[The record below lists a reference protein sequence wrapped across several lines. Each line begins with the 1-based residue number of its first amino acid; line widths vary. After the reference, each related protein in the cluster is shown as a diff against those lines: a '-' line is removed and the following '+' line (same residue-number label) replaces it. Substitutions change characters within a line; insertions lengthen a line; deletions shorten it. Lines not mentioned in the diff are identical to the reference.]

1 MIGPYLDVK
10 YIKLW
15 FVVWNKDLSAMK
27 KRFLMLLE
35 VKKSQNNEFFIK
47 QFKKNE
53 ILKILNKNDD
63 LKFLPD
69 E

>member
-1 MIGPYLDVK
+1 MIRPYLDVK

-35 VKKSQNNEFFIK
+35 AKKGQNNEFLIK
-47 QFKKNE
+47 QFQ
-53 ILKILNKNDD
+53 
-63 LKFLPD
+63 
-69 E
+69 

>member
-1 MIGPYLDVK
+1 MGLYLDVK

-35 VKKSQNNEFFIK
+35 AKKGQNNELLIK
-47 QFKKNE
+47 QFQKKNE
-53 ILKILNKNDD
+53 KLKICCKNDA
-63 LKFLPD
+63 F
-69 E
+69 